1 MNDNEFETQLDR
13 VRRAAEVVN
22 TLPKK
27 LQATAFQI
35 LFSDVSVDSVEA
47 ASSTATPQETQ
58 APAEQATTNDD
69 AKTNGAGATRKAR
82 RNGSKNPKAAPQD
95 RELELFPEGKTSFTA
110 FATEKAPKNHDEK
123 YTVAVWWLLRVLE
136 APAAT
141 VPQVVSCYMAAGWA
155 LPSDVANAASQAR
168 KAGYLSNAK
177 ADDLK
182 LGSLG
187 TNLVNNQLPR
197 TK

>member
-1 MNDNEFETQLDR
+1 MNDDEFETQLDR

-27 LQATAFQI
+27 LQATAFRV
-35 LFSDVSVDSVEA
+35 LFGDVSDNTAEA
-47 ASSTATPQETQ
+47 ASPTAAPQETQ

-69 AKTNGAGATRKAR
+69 AATIGSSATRKAR
-82 RNGSKNPKAAPQD
+82 RNGSKSPKAAPQD
-95 RELELFPEGKTSFTA
+95 RELELFPEGKTSFTD
-110 FATEKAPKNHDEK
+110 FATGKAPKNNDEK
-123 YTVAVWWLLRVLE
+123 YAVAVWWLLRVLE
-136 APAAT
+136 VPVAT

-187 TNLVNNQLPR
+187 INLVNSQLPR
-197 TK
+197 VK

>member
-1 MNDNEFETQLDR
+1 MNDDEFETQLDR

-22 TLPKK
+22 ALPKK

-35 LFSDVSVDSVEA
+35 LFSDVSVDSAEA
-47 ASSTATPQETQ
+47 ASSTATPLETQ
-58 APAEQATTNDD
+58 APAEQDTTNDD
-69 AKTNGAGATRKAR
+69 AKTNGASATRKAR
-82 RNGSKNPKAAPQD
+82 RSGSKSPKAAPQD
-95 RELELFPEGKTSFTA
+95 RDLELFPEGKTSFTA
-110 FATEKAPKNHDEK
+110 FAAEKAPKNHDEK
-123 YTVAVWWLLRVLE
+123 YTVAVWWLLRALE
-136 APAAT
+136 VPAAT

-177 ADDLK
+177 NDDLK

-187 TNLVNNQLPR
+187 INLVNNQLPR
-197 TK
+197 AK

>member
-35 LFSDVSVDSVEA
+35 LFSDVSVDRVEA

-58 APAEQATTNDD
+58 APAERATTNDD

-110 FATEKAPKNHDEK
+110 FATEKAAKNHDEK

-168 KAGYLSNAK
+168 KAGYLSSAK

-187 TNLVNNQLPR
+187 INLVNNQLPR